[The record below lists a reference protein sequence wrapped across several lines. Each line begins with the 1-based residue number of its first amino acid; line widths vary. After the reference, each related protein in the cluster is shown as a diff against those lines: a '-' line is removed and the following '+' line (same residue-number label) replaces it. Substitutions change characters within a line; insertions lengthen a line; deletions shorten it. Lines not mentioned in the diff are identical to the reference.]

1 MLKQEKQGEANIDAG
16 NLFLS
21 SQEQEKLS
29 ILKEFGIDENRII

>member
-1 MLKQEKQGEANIDAG
+1 MLKQERQSEAKIDAG

-21 SQEQEKLS
+21 SQEQEKLT